1 MSSLIKAGGAL
12 VAIVIALGAGWY
24 FGKTSVPSVSGSSQ
38 EQVSPQKEKKLLYWV
53 APMDPN
59 YRRDEPGK
67 SPMGMD
73 LVAVYD
79 DGDGAASDESGP
91 SVKISA
97 AVENNMGVRTATIES
112 GKLWR
117 KIDTVGYV
125 DVDESRVSHIHLRV
139 DGWIEKLAVSVEG
152 ERVKKG
158 QRLFDIYSPTLVNAM
173 EEYVQAFRS
182 NSSRLQSASRGK
194 LISLGVSQQQ
204 ISKLDETKII
214 PQTTSIYASQDGIV
228 SMMMIREGMYVKPST
243 QVMSLADL
251 SSVWVLAEVF
261 ESQSEWVNI
270 NQAADVTLSFIPG
283 KKWEGVVDYVYPSLD
298 AKNRTLKVRL
308 RFDNPGELLKPNMY
322 ANVSIYGGGKKNVLS
337 VPREA
342 LIRSGGNERLI
353 IAKGEGRY
361 AQRKVIAGME
371 SGEWIEILEGIN
383 AGEKVVVSAQ
393 FLIDSEA
400 SMKASFTRMSDT
412 NKEESKSDNSTTE
425 STTATGKGIVE
436 SLMIDHG
443 MITLQHEAIEPL
455 GWPAMTMD
463 FITAEG
469 VSLEGLSTGDAVMFE
484 LVKKADKYLIRSIH
498 KQGVMK

>member
-1 MSSLIKAGGAL
+1 MSSYIKAGSSL
-12 VAIVIALGAGWY
+12 VVIIIALGLGWY
-24 FGKTSVPSVSGSSQ
+24 AGKTSVPQVNDSSQ
-38 EQVSPQKEKKLLYWV
+38 EQVLPQKEKKLLYWV

-79 DGDGAASDESGP
+79 DGEAAASDESGP

-97 AVENNMGVRTATIES
+97 AVENNMGVRTATVES

-125 DVDESRVSHIHLRV
+125 DLDESKVSHIHLRV

-173 EEYVQAFRS
+173 EEYVQALRS
-182 NSSRLQSASRGK
+182 NNSRLQNASRGK
-194 LISLGVSQQQ
+194 LTSLGVSQQQ
-204 ISKLDETKII
+204 ITKLDKTKTI
-214 PQTTSIYASQDGIV
+214 PQTTSVYASQNGIV
-228 SMMMIREGMYVKPST
+228 SMMKIREGMYVKPST

-261 ESQSEWVNI
+261 ESQSEWVKLD
-270 NQAADVTLSFIPG
+270 QPADVSLSFIPG
-283 KKWEGVVDYVYPSLD
+283 RKWEGVVDYVYPNLD
-298 AKNRTLKVRL
+298 EKNRTLRVRL
-308 RFDNPGELLKPNMY
+308 RLDNPDELLKPNMY
-322 ANVSIYGGGKKNVLS
+322 ANVSIYGGAKKNVLS

-371 SGEWIEILEGIN
+371 SGEWIEILEGIEM
-383 AGEKVVVSAQ
+383 GEKVVVSAQ

-400 SMKASFTRMSDT
+400 GMKASFTRMSDT
-412 NKEESKSDNSTTE
+412 STDEPKPDNSITE
-425 STTATGKGIVE
+425 PGVITGKGIVD

-443 MITLQHEAIEPL
+443 MITLQHEAIESL

-463 FITAEG
+463 FITDEG
-469 VSLEGLSTGDAVMFE
+469 TSLQGLATGDAVMFE
-484 LVKKADKYLIRSIH
+484 LVKKSDKYLISAIH
-498 KQGVMK
+498 KQGAK

>member
-1 MSSLIKAGGAL
+1 MSSYIKAGSSL
-12 VAIVIALGAGWY
+12 VVIIIALGLGWY
-24 FGKTSVPSVSGSSQ
+24 AGKTSVPQVNDSSQ
-38 EQVSPQKEKKLLYWV
+38 EQVLPQKEKKLLYWV

-79 DGDGAASDESGP
+79 DGEAAASDESGP

-97 AVENNMGVRTATIES
+97 AVENNMGVRTATVES

-125 DVDESRVSHIHLRV
+125 DLDESKVSHIHLRV

-173 EEYVQAFRS
+173 EEYVQALRS
-182 NSSRLQSASRGK
+182 NNSRLQNASRGK
-194 LISLGVSQQQ
+194 LTSLGVSQQQ
-204 ISKLDETKII
+204 ITKLDKTKII
-214 PQTTSIYASQDGIV
+214 PQTTSVYASQNGIV
-228 SMMMIREGMYVKPST
+228 SMMKVREGMYVKPST

-261 ESQSEWVNI
+261 ESQSEWVKLD
-270 NQAADVTLSFIPG
+270 QPADVSMSFIPG
-283 KKWEGVVDYVYPSLD
+283 RKWEGVVDYVYPNLD
-298 AKNRTLKVRL
+298 EKNRTLRVRL
-308 RFDNPGELLKPNMY
+308 RLDNPDELLKPNMY
-322 ANVSIYGGGKKNVLS
+322 ANVSIYGGAKKNVLS

-371 SGEWIEILEGIN
+371 SGEWIEILEGIEM
-383 AGEKVVVSAQ
+383 GEKVVVSAQ

-400 SMKASFTRMSDT
+400 GMKASFTRMSDT
-412 NKEESKSDNSTTE
+412 STDESKPDNSITE
-425 STTATGKGIVE
+425 PGVITGKGIVD

-443 MITLQHEAIEPL
+443 MITLQHEAIESL

-463 FITAEG
+463 FITDEG
-469 VSLEGLSTGDAVMFE
+469 TSLQGLATGDVVIFE
-484 LVKKADKYLIRSIH
+484 LVKKSDKYLISAIH
-498 KQGVMK
+498 KQGAK